1 LRGFPSEKKDEIP
14 TYAEYSG
21 ENMIKVEG
29 LSKHYG
35 ERIAI
40 NNLTFHADKGEVVG
54 FLGPNGAGKTTTM
67 RILTGYMPA
76 TTGSVT
82 IAGFDIFTDS
92 LEARRQIGYLPENV
106 PLYEDMKVWQY
117 LDYLGDLR
125 SVPNRGE
132 RVEAVMGLVGMTER
146 AESFISNLSKGM
158 RQRVGLAQAILHQPK
173 VLILDEPTVGLDPI
187 QKRDVLELIREL
199 GKDCTVMF
207 STHILSE
214 AQAICN
220 RLLIINNGQIVA
232 EDSPE
237 KLQRRMTGGERVK
250 VSVAGDADG
259 LMSLFKE
266 LSWLAGIRSISS
278 NSFELDLPGGGKDMR
293 PAIARLVVEN
303 GYELLELRTM
313 DMNLE
318 QIYLQLI
325 RSDTEASNQAHS

>member
-1 LRGFPSEKKDEIP
+1 
-14 TYAEYSG
+14 
-21 ENMIKVEG
+21 MIKVEG

-35 ERIAI
+35 QRIAI
-40 NNLTFHADKGEVVG
+40 NDLTFHADKGEIVG

-76 TTGSVT
+76 TTGSVN
-82 IAGFDIFTDS
+82 IAGFDIFKES
-92 LEARRQIGYLPENV
+92 LEARRHIGYLPENV

-132 RVEAVMGLVGMTER
+132 RVEAVMGLVGMTDR
-146 AESFISNLSKGM
+146 AESFISSLSKGM

-199 GKDCTVMF
+199 GKDCTVLF

-259 LMSLFKE
+259 LMQLFKG
-266 LSWLAGIRSISS
+266 LSWLDGIRSVSG

-303 GYELLELRTM
+303 GYELLELRSM
-313 DMNLE
+313 DLNLE

-325 RSDTEASNQAHS
+325 RSDAEAGAH